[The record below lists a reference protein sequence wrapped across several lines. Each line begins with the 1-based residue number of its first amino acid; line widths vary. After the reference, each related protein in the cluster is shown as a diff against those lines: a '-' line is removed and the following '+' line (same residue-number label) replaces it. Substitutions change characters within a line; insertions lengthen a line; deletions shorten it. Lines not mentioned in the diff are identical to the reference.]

1 MRTPTT
7 LVLEHPPLGLA
18 VQRQGEEFELA
29 RRSARCPPLRCGAA
43 VGRQNLVRSGGAFV
57 DVVQPTEDRARAD
70 RPRHWPWAGCRRLQA
85 ERSMRPV
92 LVVVGREFVEDRRQV
107 LLVKYQHVV
116 ETLAT

>member
-29 RRSARCPPLRCGAA
+29 RRSARCPPLRVVRLWDA
-43 VGRQNLVRSGGAFV
+43 NLVRSGGAFV